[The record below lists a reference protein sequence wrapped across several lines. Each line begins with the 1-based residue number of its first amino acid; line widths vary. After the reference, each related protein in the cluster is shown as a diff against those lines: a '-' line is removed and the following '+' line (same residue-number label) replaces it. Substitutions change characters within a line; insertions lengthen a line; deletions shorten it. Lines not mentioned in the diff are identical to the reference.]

1 MPRCGACQINRR
13 TATIKVRAVAMHG
26 SRPDEIRIHGLEPI
40 AARAALIETALS
52 LRHNA
57 FEPKL
62 TGLRRPAATAP
73 DLHLPLALLAG
84 KNPETV
90 MLDFV
95 QPTGSGGRAIN
106 QYGLAWAD
114 EADCRISSPTGRGA
128 RQDTVFKSSVLASP
142 ESRRGGAELGRL
154 NRFDRRRGSAVQCGR
169 DLGRRRRRATK

>member
-1 MPRCGACQINRR
+1 
-13 TATIKVRAVAMHG
+13 MHG

-95 QPTGSGGRAIN
+95 QPTGSGGRAID

-114 EADCRISSPTGRGA
+114 EADCRISSPTGRG
-128 RQDTVFKSSVLASP
+128 
-142 ESRRGGAELGRL
+142 GAPGYGFQVERSCVAGIAP
-154 NRFDRRRGSAVQCGR
+154 G
-169 DLGRRRRRATK
+169 GRRTRSLEPL